1 MNKNPF
7 LNAALA
13 AAYIIILVPAVHY
26 GSRTLGAAADSLLAP
41 IAMLSL
47 FVLSA
52 AIMGYLFI
60 GTPLQLYMDGH
71 KKPAVTFFFQTV
83 GAFAGLTF
91 AAFILLFFIR

>member
-1 MNKNPF
+1 MNRNPF
-7 LNAALA
+7 LNAVLA
-13 AAYIIILVPAVHY
+13 AAYIIILVLSVNY
-26 GSRTLGAAADSLLAP
+26 GSALLGEAQDTLLAP

-47 FVLSA
+47 FVLST

-83 GAFAGLTF
+83 GAFAGLTL
-91 AAFILLFFIR
+91 AAFILLFAIR